1 MGAMLGLLMIYTGTI
16 IGSAFL
22 LTKPPAVSELGAS
35 ELATVGLVSLV
46 ILVFFGV
53 QQFAT
58 FFKTKITR
66 TKYCSSYTNCIHLEP
81 KFKNLKFILLK
92 CSWRGY

>member
-53 QQFAT
+53 QQFVTLSALPNSYHQCEICET
-58 FFKTKITR
+58 FQ
-66 TKYCSSYTNCIHLEP
+66 
-81 KFKNLKFILLK
+81 
-92 CSWRGY
+92 

>member
-53 QQFAT
+53 QQRHSL
-58 FFKTKITR
+58 KTKITR
-66 TKYCSSYTNCIHLEP
+66 TKYPAHTLII
-81 KFKNLKFILLK
+81 FI
-92 CSWRGY
+92 